1 MVRTKEVIRQSKSKP
16 FRPKFDYFRAV
27 SFSAG
32 SADQF
37 ETVRSV
43 YGPTNVRPTLRPVN
57 SIDLTHPPLGTL
69 SILG

>member
-1 MVRTKEVIRQSKSKP
+1 MVRMEGGHPAIQIQS
-16 FRPKFDYFRAV
+16 FRPKVDYVRAV

-32 SADQF
+32 SSDQF